1 MGYLV
6 EALAMRA
13 NVDDETLRELA
24 RPPLGET
31 SRAFLIATGQEDD
44 DGG

>member
-24 RPPLGET
+24 TPPLGET
-31 SRAFLIATGQEDD
+31 SQAFLRATGQVEDD
-44 DGG
+44 